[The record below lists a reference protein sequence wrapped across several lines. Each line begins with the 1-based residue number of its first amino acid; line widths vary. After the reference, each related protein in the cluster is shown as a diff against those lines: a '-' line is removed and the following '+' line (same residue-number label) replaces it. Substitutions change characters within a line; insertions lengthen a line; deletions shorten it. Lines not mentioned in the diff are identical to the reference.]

1 MATLNY
7 CEDGA
12 WRCYNYAIEDGFIP
26 ETGLLSKKMNSTRIK
41 DE

>member
-12 WRCYNYAIEDGFIP
+12 WRCYNYAIEDGVN
-26 ETGLLSKKMNSTRIK
+26 SKTRFMVEE
-41 DE
+41 DELDRE

>member
-26 ETGLLSKKMNSTRIK
+26 KTEFIVED
-41 DE
+41 DELYRD